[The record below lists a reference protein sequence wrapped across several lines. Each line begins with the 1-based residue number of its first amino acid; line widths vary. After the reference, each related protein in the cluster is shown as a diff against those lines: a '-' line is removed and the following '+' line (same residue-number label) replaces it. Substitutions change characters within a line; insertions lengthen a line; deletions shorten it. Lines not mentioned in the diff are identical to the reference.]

1 MRFSAVVP
9 SYGNF
14 GHSDAVRA
22 LIAAAEALGY
32 EGAWFAD
39 HVALPDYTTPF
50 LPPPMLE
57 PLAACGWGLG
67 ATTRLRFGVDVLV
80 APYRHPLVVA
90 AQAASL
96 ARLSGNRLVLGV
108 GVGYLEGEFAALG
121 VDPAERGAHTDEALA
136 VLREVWETPAPVDH
150 AGERFA
156 FSGIHPVGPP
166 PEGLPEGSVPL
177 WVGGNIGVA
186 FRRAARLGDGWHP
199 LFPTPEVYARGRAAI
214 EAERAR
220 LGIARPF
227 TYSYSAPL
235 GRVLDAPRDWA
246 RAEAAASATAA
257 AVRLRP
263 ELAYS
268 PAPPRADDGRPRLTG
283 TPEELRDDVATFA
296 AAGVEHLLLRFWT
309 TASDLDVD
317 GVVRQF
323 ELFADQVI
331 GHLA

>member
-1 MRFSAVVP
+1 MRFSVVVP
-9 SYGNF
+9 SYGAF
-14 GHSDAVRA
+14 GDPSAVRT
-22 LIAAAEALGY
+22 LILAAEALGY
-32 EGAWFAD
+32 DGAWFAD
-39 HVALPDYTTPF
+39 HVALPDYATPF
-50 LPPPMLE
+50 LPPPMIE

-67 ATTRLRFGVDVLV
+67 ATTRLRLGVDVLV

-90 AQAASL
+90 AHAASL

-121 VDPAERGAHTDEALA
+121 IDPGDRGAHTDEALSVMRA
-136 VLREVWETPAPVDH
+136 VWETPAPVTH
-150 AGERFA
+150 AGDRFP

-166 PEGLPEGSVPL
+166 VEGLVPGAVPV
-177 WVGGNIGVA
+177 WVGGNIAVA

-199 LFPTPEVYARGRAAI
+199 LFPTPEVYARGRSAI

-227 TYSYSAPL
+227 TYSYSGPL

-246 RAEAAASATAA
+246 AVEQAASPTAAAS
-257 AVRLRP
+257 RLPP
-263 ELAYS
+263 EFSYS

-283 TPEELRDDVATFA
+283 TAAELGDDVAAFA
-296 AAGVEHLLLRFWT
+296 AAGVEHLVLRFWT

-323 ELFADQVI
+323 ELFADRFV
-331 GHLA
+331 GPLA